1 MDRREFV
8 VGLGGA
14 AVAWPVGARAQQ
26 TDRVRRV
33 GILMSAAES
42 DNDAQAGIAVFRQ
55 TLDQSGWSGGRNL
68 RIESR
73 WGDADPVRIAAL
85 AKELVALSPDI
96 LVAYAT
102 PAVKALQ
109 QETRSIPIVF
119 LTVTDPLGQG
129 LVASLAHPG
138 GNITGFA
145 VFEFSLGSKWLEILK
160 QISPKVARVSIIF
173 NPETAPYYPLYLRSI
188 EQGASSFGM
197 ELIAVQIHN
206 VAEIEPTLGVL
217 ARDPDAGL
225 IVLPDSFNIV
235 HRVKII
241 ELVNQHRLPAIYF
254 FLNFAR
260 DGGLVAYGPDE
271 IELFRRTASYVD
283 RILRGDRPGD
293 LPVQHPT
300 KFNMVVN
307 LRTAKAFGFTIPPL
321 LLASADEVIE

>member
-1 MDRREFV
+1 MRRREFITL
-8 VGLGGA
+8 LGGTA
-14 AVAWPVGARAQQ
+14 TVWPLAVHAQQ
-26 TDRVRRV
+26 SDRVRRV

-55 TLDQSGWSGGRNL
+55 TLEQSGWSGARNL
-68 RIESR
+68 QIESR
-73 WGDADPVRIAAL
+73 WGNADPVRIAAL
-85 AKELVALSPDI
+85 AKELVGLSPDI

-160 QISPKVARVSIIF
+160 QISPRIARVSIIF

-188 EQGASSFGM
+188 EQGASSFGV
-197 ELIAVQIHN
+197 ELNAVQIHN
-206 VAEIEPTLGVL
+206 EADIEPTLGVL

-235 HRVKII
+235 HRAKIV
-241 ELVNQHRLPAIYF
+241 ELVNQHRLPAVYF

-283 RILRGDRPGD
+283 RIFKGDSPGD

-300 KFNMVVN
+300 KFNMLVN
-307 LRTAKAFGFTIPPL
+307 LRTAKTLGFTIPPL